1 MIHSFADVFSLEKEK
16 LADLDRMA
24 EKSAENLT
32 QSIEKSKNVS
42 LRRFVYALGIDHTG
56 ENAAKL
62 LSENF
67 VTLDDIMECTQPAL
81 EQIKGIGP
89 ETASS
94 VYSFFS
100 YSENRTVIDALL
112 KSNIIITNDQPTDGT
127 SSSSRL
133 SGKRVV
139 LTGTLQTMTRS
150 EAKIQ
155 LEKLGARVTS
165 AISAKTDF
173 LIAGEK
179 AGSKREKAGKLGVQI
194 LDETSF
200 TTLLKEYE

>member
-1 MIHSFADVFSLEKEK
+1 
-16 LADLDRMA
+16 
-24 EKSAENLT
+24 
-32 QSIEKSKNVS
+32 
-42 LRRFVYALGIDHTG
+42 
-56 ENAAKL
+56 
-62 LSENF
+62 
-67 VTLDDIMECTQPAL
+67 
-81 EQIKGIGP
+81 
-89 ETASS
+89 
-94 VYSFFS
+94 
-100 YSENRTVIDALL
+100 
-112 KSNIIITNDQPTDGT
+112 
-127 SSSSRL
+127 
-133 SGKRVV
+133 
-139 LTGTLQTMTRS
+139 MTRS